1 MRREKNRVNYVDDTI
16 GGFDVSND
24 DLHGVVQE
32 NLAILD
38 SDGDILAKY
47 SGGAG
52 KNDYIRGHDLA
63 RNDMIEQDVGQRLLA
78 FGQEQCVKCASG

>member
-1 MRREKNRVNYVDDTI
+1 MDDTI

-32 NLAILD
+32 HIAILD

-47 SGGAG
+47 SGRAG
-52 KNDYIRGHDLA
+52 KSNYIRSHDLA
-63 RNDMIEQDVGQRLLA
+63 RNDMIKKYVGQRLLP